1 MKENHHTH
9 THTLTIHT
17 HNTDTHIKENHQRDG
32 LRFCLKWLKRIDE
45 GNKVCVLLSCVL
57 LCSAQPTHLNIVACD
72 PRHAHS
78 VVPGPLNGLN
88 SVVPGPCMSGH
99 TVLAQRERER
109 SRERESERERERGS
123 TRNSWLLRA
132 TGREASRESVSG
144 SVKSQCLASRV
155 SVCHDASRESV
166 SGMMH
171 VSVSVCQRPTRICLH
186 WEPALGVYYLAFAG
200 SLRGLA
206 CARHM
211 ACMYYE
217 HYCC

>member
-1 MKENHHTH
+1 V
-9 THTLTIHT
+9 
-17 HNTDTHIKENHQRDG
+17 
-32 LRFCLKWLKRIDE
+32 C
-45 GNKVCVLLSCVL
+45 VCVLLSCVL

-155 SVCHDASRESV
+155 SVCHDACLGQCLAASNAYMPPLGTCPGGLLFSFCRELARS
-166 SGMMH
+166 
-171 VSVSVCQRPTRICLH
+171 CLRQAH
-186 WEPALGVYYLAFAG
+186 GVYV
-200 SLRGLA
+200 LRALLLLKPGLA
-206 CARHM
+206 RVPSQVHAFNKQVLGLPCPTSRRGGKPVHNADLTARI
-211 ACMYYE
+211 
-217 HYCC
+217 